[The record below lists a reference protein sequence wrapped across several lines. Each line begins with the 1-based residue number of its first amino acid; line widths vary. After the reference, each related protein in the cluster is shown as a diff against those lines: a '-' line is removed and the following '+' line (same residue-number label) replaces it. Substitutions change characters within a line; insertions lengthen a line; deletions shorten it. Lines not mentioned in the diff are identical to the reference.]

1 MKTHVLELL
10 RQSADHGLK
19 RSPAPGRARP
29 PLPCRACRAFL
40 MLVLLPLSAARGE
53 EPDDLS
59 AELDRLIANTRIPSL
74 AAAAVLKG
82 RLVAAGASGV
92 RRQGE
97 SVRVTRDDKYHIGS
111 CTKSMTATL
120 AAMMVAEGKVKWE
133 TTVRDVFPDL
143 EIHADYQAATLRQ
156 LLAHTAGCPGD
167 VEPRLWSRLWTLAG
181 PPSEQRRHLLAATL
195 KGPPRRKPGTGYE
208 YSNTGVSIAGT
219 MLEHLAGKPFEQ
231 LLREKLFQPLELT
244 SAGFRAP
251 ATNGRIDQPYGHNPR
266 PVDPEPQGDNPAA
279 IAPAGAVHCSI
290 LDLARYARFHLG
302 RGPAGLLSAEQLAD
316 LHRPEPAAD
325 GYALGWQVVERPWA
339 GGTALTHAGSNT
351 MFYSVI
357 WLAPQRDFAAVAACN
372 LGTREGFAACDAA
385 VAHLI
390 QKYLANKN
398 GPQE

>member
-1 MKTHVLELL
+1 MSTHVVTPP
-10 RQSADHGLK
+10 RRSADRGFTRRL
-19 RSPAPGRARP
+19 SQGRARP
-29 PLPCRACRAFL
+29 PLPCRACRAL
-40 MLVLLPLSAARGE
+40 LVLVLLPLSGVRGE
-53 EPDDLS
+53 EPEELS
-59 AELDRLIANTRIPSL
+59 AELERLIANTQVPSL
-74 AAAAVLKG
+74 AAAAVLDG
-82 RLVAAGASGV
+82 RIVAAGASGV
-92 RRQGE
+92 RKQGE

-120 AAMMVAEGKVKWE
+120 AAMMVAEGKVRWE
-133 TTVRDVFPDL
+133 TTVRDVFPVL

-167 VEPRLWSRLWTLAG
+167 VEPRLWSRLWSLPGT
-181 PPSEQRRHLLAATL
+181 PSEQRRHLLAETL

-219 MLEHLAGKPFEQ
+219 MLEQLAGRPFEQ
-231 LLREKLFQPLELT
+231 LLRERLFQPLELA

-251 ATNGRIDQPYGHNPR
+251 ATNGRLDQPYGHNPR

-302 RGPAGLLSAEQLAD
+302 RGPTGLLSAEQLAE
-316 LHRPEPAAD
+316 LHRPEPGAD
-325 GYALGWQVVERPWA
+325 GYALGWQVVQRPWA

-351 MFYSVI
+351 MFYCVI

-390 QKYLANKN
+390 QKYLANRSR
-398 GPQE
+398 PPR